1 MARQLQRHTL
11 VDGPFALLATAH
23 GQVGLPVEAVHTLVI
38 DPGKLWAQQVVDA
51 PIAKAATHVRDLHD
65 ARLAEIEQQIA
76 QLTAL
81 RDTIAELRHDAAQPD
96 PDSCS
101 ADQVCRYL

>member
-1 MARQLQRHTL
+1 MT
-11 VDGPFALLATAH
+11 D
-23 GQVGLPVEAVHTLVI
+23 
-38 DPGKLWAQQVVDA
+38 
-51 PIAKAATHVRDLHD
+51 
-65 ARLAEIEQQIA
+65 RLADLRTRLQSYLDAEQRILQSQEYTIGNGGTARRNRRADLEQVRAGIADCEQQIA

>member
-1 MARQLQRHTL
+1 M
-11 VDGPFALLATAH
+11 
-23 GQVGLPVEAVHTLVI
+23 
-38 DPGKLWAQQVVDA
+38 
-51 PIAKAATHVRDLHD
+51 RDLLD

-76 QLTAL
+76 QLAAL
-81 RDTIAELRHDAAQPD
+81 RDTITELRRDAAQPD